1 MGSPASSRVVRRLPF
16 AVWPPVSRFI
26 LLAVVAFLVAGPV
39 SGMSGPVDA
48 QVPQSGPP
56 PTPTGLTGTFT
67 HESASLSW
75 DDPGDPSITSYQIL
89 RRQVGVHDP
98 GDFIVHLD
106 DTNSSATSYVD
117 SVVEAGTSYVYRIK
131 ARNSVGLSERSSF
144 FNAVLPAAPEPTPTP
159 GLPARP
165 TGLTGL
171 TGLTG
176 TFTHESVALSWDD
189 PADPSITSY
198 QVLRRQPGIHE
209 PGEFIVHLDDTNSSA
224 TSYVDSVVEAGTS
237 YVYRVKARNSVGLSE
252 GSSFF
257 DADIPAAP
265 DPTPALPGPPTDLT
279 AVAAGETLIVLSWTA
294 PEGADGGS
302 ILGYRIEVSA
312 DGETNWGDLTAN
324 TESTATAHAHTD
336 LAPGATWHYRVSAIN
351 SAGTGAPS
359 NVASATTDD
368 RTPPHLA
375 SGAVGASGDT
385 LELLFNEPLDLGAGR
400 LPTAGAFTVA
410 ADGVSIAVGG
420 VQMIPRYPQSVFL
433 TGLVPAIRQGQAVS
447 VSYTDPTGGNDEA
460 AIQDRAGNDAASFSG
475 QYLGNDSTAVGSTVR
490 GSTAERSA
498 SLSPR
503 AAQQIGELLAA
514 KARRTAAQRKVSSQ
528 LLGEAGGAQPL
539 DDEEPVQQPPG
550 ANSARDAGG
559 GGNQPQ
565 VPSRPAGQQL
575 EPTYTVDRS
584 EMVTVDIR
592 AEVTPAVLARI
603 RALGGTVI
611 SSVPQYRAIRAV
623 LPLVTV
629 ESLASLDAVE
639 SIRPA
644 DEAVTRKTNS
654 SEGDTAHLGT
664 RARTAHSVT
673 GAGIGIGVISDGV
686 ATLAARQA
694 SGDLP
699 AQVIVLPG
707 QEGSGDEGT
716 AILEIVHDLAPGA
729 DLYFATGFGGQ
740 AQFAANIEALCD
752 AGANVIVD
760 DIGYYL
766 EANLQDDI
774 IVQGVNAAAADGCYF
789 FSAAGN
795 DGNLNDT
802 TSGVWEGDYAL
813 GSSLTVDGST
823 VGVRHKFGSS
833 EEENPVLG
841 SFSGTVV
848 LQWADPLGASANDYD
863 LFVVDDDGNVLAS
876 STNTQDGTQ
885 DPFESISTGF
895 FFYSDARLVV
905 VKVSGED
912 RYLRLQAFGNRL
924 GIATAGNTWGHA
936 AAENAVGVGAVDVR
950 TAGRVDGIFDGT
962 ESVRTSSSD
971 GPRRVFFE
979 PDGTPITAGNF
990 SSTGGKV
997 LQRPDLA
1004 AASCVSTAT
1013 PGFSTFCGTSA
1024 AAPHA
1029 AAIAALMLEAAGG
1042 PKEVTLAELRTAMT
1056 ATTAVVDIE
1065 ADGTDRDSGA
1075 GIVMAPGAVD
1085 GLAVAAA
1092 SRNRAPTVTT
1102 TLVDRTLAPGSDA
1115 VTVDLA
1121 STFTDAATDTL
1132 TYTVVSSDPD
1142 RLTATLSGTQLTLTP
1157 GSPGRSVVRVRATDL
1172 KGLAATASFTVTVTA
1187 GSRDYDADN
1196 DGLIEV
1202 SNLAQLDAMR
1212 YDLNGDGI
1220 VDGATWRPYYAA
1232 GAFAMGALE
1241 MGCPDG
1247 CTGYELS
1254 TDLDFDTDGSG
1265 ATSVAG
1271 DTYWNDGDGWSP
1283 IGSEDEPFSADFE
1296 GGRHTLSNL
1305 FINRSTEDG
1314 IGLFGGVHYEGS
1326 GSIRGVGL
1334 ANVNV
1339 TGKDAV
1345 GSLVGHSTYLTV
1357 VGSHA
1362 TGRVAGGD
1370 GVGGLVGES
1379 SGNVIDS
1386 YAAVRVF
1393 GDEAVGGLV
1402 GHHILNRITTS
1413 YATGHVSGTN
1423 AVGGLVGATSDF
1435 QQLIEASYATGPV
1448 SGVGARLSSS
1458 DSGFIVCGWVGTT
1471 SARTSSG
1478 GGVGGLAGHSCGT
1491 IEASYATGAVSGTT
1505 AAGGLVG
1512 SGRTARFQRSY
1523 WDVQTSGMRVGVGE
1537 DDANDNGAVDG
1548 VEARRVRTLGLSTRE
1563 LQTPTDYTGLF
1574 RRWNLDLGGNFG
1586 DGVLDDPWDFGTAT
1600 QYPVLSVDVSG
1611 DNRRTWQEFGYQF
1624 WAAIP
1629 LTATTV
1635 GSQAQITLSWTAPA
1649 VSQWSPAPTLTY
1661 TLYRDDGTGASV
1673 LVSALSATAHTD
1685 TTVTAGTRYTYQV
1698 AAVIGGGEVV
1708 LSAPVAV
1715 TAGATNQPPLAATAL
1730 ADQTLLVDGSA
1741 VAVDVASA
1749 FREPDGDTLTYIPSS
1764 SQTSVAT
1771 VNASGSQVTV
1781 TPIAAGR
1788 SVITVTATDASG
1800 SNSSVT
1806 QRFTVT
1812 VGKDYD
1818 SDGDGLIEIG
1828 TLAQLDAIRHDL
1840 NGVGVPGDPVAYAV
1854 AFPDPVDYL
1863 GCPFTG
1869 CSGYELVADLD
1880 FDTNGS
1886 RIADAGDTYWNDGA
1900 GWLPLGASGFLTF
1913 GSFRAVFDGND
1924 HTIANLFISRKST
1937 SYVGLFGA
1945 LAGLIYDVDLTNV
1958 SVLGNDAVGGLLG
1971 INYGWVS
1978 GSRTTGTVKGDDA
1991 VGGLVGDNY
2000 SGAVTR
2006 SSSFATVAFE
2016 GNFDDPDVSFVFPGV
2031 GGLVG
2036 ANGGPITFSYATGR
2050 VSGYPSGGL
2059 VGWNGGGTISASYAT
2074 GAVAGAAVGGGGL
2087 VGRNDRGSGIYA
2099 SHAAGRV
2106 SGSDDVGG
2114 LVGTNAGV
2122 ITASYSTGPAST
2134 SAKTSS
2140 FDRNVGGLVGEDE
2153 RSGYNEINA
2162 SYWDSTTSGIAGG
2175 QSTAALQGPRGYSGI
2190 YRTWN
2195 LDLNGESGADDPWDF
2210 GTASQYPA
2218 LSADFDGDGETTW
2231 QEFGHQLRIGP
2242 SVTTE
2247 AGREQVIVTWAAVDA
2262 GSWSPRPDV
2271 TYTVYRDGVAEAED
2285 IDALDYADSGLSAAT
2300 YTYQVAAVV
2309 DGGEATRSAPV
2320 TVTVSASAT
2329 NTAPTAS
2336 VSATPAIVDAG
2347 GTVTLDGT
2355 ATDAES
2361 DTLTY
2366 RWTSSGGG
2374 TFADANALDT
2384 TWTAP
2389 ARTNVAQH
2397 IVLTLTVTDDG
2408 AGTLADTVTVRVT
2421 VRPNQGPTASIT
2433 TTPATVNGRGAVT
2446 LTATANDPEMD
2457 VLTYKWTSSGGGAF
2471 TDASALSTTWTAPAA
2486 TGETQDITLTLR
2498 VTDAG
2503 DAFTTDTLR
2512 VEVQANQAP
2521 QVSVTPVNTTVSGG
2535 GSVTLD
2541 GTATDPEGDTLRYA
2555 WASNGGGRFANA
2567 AALDTTW
2574 TAPVKTNAIQSIVL
2588 TLTVTDNGAG
2598 RLVDTATLSVAVRAN
2613 EPPTAAI
2620 TSAPATVNGRGAFML
2635 TATASD
2641 PDLDVLTYE
2650 WTSSGGGS
2658 FDNDKALNTT
2668 WTAPAATGTSQNVTL
2683 TLTVSDA
2690 TSASTS
2696 DTVQMEVQANQAPQ
2710 VLASPGSITVNGG
2723 GSVSLDGDATDPEL
2737 DVLTYK
2743 WTSDG
2748 GGTFENDRALD
2759 KPWTAPAKTNA
2770 EQGITLTLTVTDNGA
2785 GMLAGTATVGVTVRA
2800 NQAPDASVMPTSA
2813 TVHGGARVT
2822 LVGRASDRDGDTLTY
2837 KWTSDGGGT
2846 FENDRALDKP
2856 WTAPAAMST
2865 EQSITL
2871 TLTVTDGTMA
2881 SDTATV
2887 QITVRANQPPEV
2899 SVAPESATVGGG
2911 SSLMLVG
2918 RATDPEGTRMTYGW
2932 TSSGGGDFQDALA
2945 LSTTWTAPA
2954 GTTTAQSIT
2963 LTLTV
2968 IDAEGVSAT
2977 ATVDVTVPE
2986 RDNTAP
2992 RVSATT
2998 SVSTVDGGG
3007 TVTLRGRASDPQGD
3021 RLTYEWTSDGGGDF
3035 KSDEALVTE
3044 WIAPAAGV
3052 SDRGITLT
3060 LTVTDIDNASATATV
3075 SVTVRENQ
3083 APNASARANPATVN
3097 GGGAVMLRG
3106 EATDPEG
3113 EGLTYAWSS
3122 NGGGSFDNASALD
3135 TTWTAPPKTSALQN
3149 IVLTL
3154 TVTDAGAGARTGT
3167 ANVDVTV
3174 RANEEPS
3181 ASATAN
3187 PTTVNGGG
3195 TVRLTGMARDGDD
3208 GTLTYRWSSDRGG
3221 AFDDDKALVTT
3232 WTAPRAATADETLV
3246 LTLTVTDSVNASA
3259 SATASVTVRANQA
3272 PRVTVTP
3279 ATTTVEGDGELAVSG
3294 AATDPEGD
3302 RLTYRWSSNGGG
3314 TFDDDAASETTW
3326 TAPPKTDTAQSIT
3339 LTLTVTD
3346 DGVGSL
3352 RGAATVNVTVRG
3364 DQPPPPPPIIIGGGG
3379 GGGGPSPSVVDFE
3392 WTVTRDIEDLGGG
3405 HDKPSGTWSDGATLW
3420 VLENGDGADDAIY
3433 AYDLKTGERVEDR
3446 EFELD
3451 ETNRAPRSVWSD
3463 RTVLWVSDSGQE
3475 KLFAHDLE
3483 TGDRLLERD
3492 IALAD
3497 RNRDARGIWSD
3508 TLTMWVLDGGKESLF
3523 AYDLA
3528 SGELAAEYA
3537 LDPANDDPRGL
3548 FFDGVTFWVSDH
3560 GEKRIFAYRLEAG
3573 EDGEDGL
3580 ERNRDEEFPNTV
3592 LSRAGN
3598 NSPRGLWSD
3607 GDVMYVADE
3616 SDARVYTYNM
3626 PDALDA
3632 RLSSLTLSG
3641 VDIEE
3646 FDRNR
3651 TDYEAVVADGVTET
3665 TVDAAAMQRRADVAI
3680 DPPDI
3685 DEAAEGYQVALE
3697 DLGEITVTVT
3707 SADGS
3712 RERVYRVRLGGD
3724 EAAEPA
3730 PDEVADPAPEEA
3742 AGPAPDCF
3750 RGDVVEGFSLLIYE
3764 GGSLEDL
3771 VVCAVSRHI
3780 VALYMLDNGIYMSY
3794 IVGAPDFVN
3803 RSFQELYPDGVPSV
3817 TPLIAGSDGPPSAD
3831 PFAAGVAEDERVTLR
3846 GSSCL
3851 HGEITTG
3858 FSLVVFGDG
3867 SVEELAACAQR
3878 HAVTA
3883 IYALAEGEWLSYILG
3898 APDFVNRPFFELF
3911 TGGLPAVTPLVAR
3924 SEEPSSADS
3933 DGDGAATN

>member
-1 MGSPASSRVVRRLPF
+1 M
-16 AVWPPVSRFI
+16 
-26 LLAVVAFLVAGPV
+26 LLAVVAFLIAGPV
-39 SGMSGPVDA
+39 WGMSGPVDA

-56 PTPTGLTGTFT
+56 ATPTDLTGTFT
-67 HESASLSW
+67 HESVSLSW
-75 DDPGDPSITSYQIL
+75 DDPGDPSITSYQVL
-89 RRQVGVHDP
+89 RRQVGVHEP
-98 GDFIVHLD
+98 GEFIVHVD
-106 DTNSSATSYVD
+106 DTNSSATSHVD
-117 SVVEAGTSYVYRIK
+117 TAVEAEARYVYRVK
-131 ARNSVGLSERSSF
+131 ARNSFGLSERSSF
-144 FNAVLPAAPEPTPTP
+144 FNAVLPAPPTP
-159 GLPARP
+159 GLPVRP
-165 TGLTGL
+165 VGLA
-171 TGLTG
+171 G
-176 TFTHESVALSWDD
+176 TFTHESVSLSWDD

-198 QVLRRQPGIHE
+198 QILRRQPGIHE
-209 PGEFIVHLDDTNSSA
+209 PGEFIVHVDDTNSSA
-224 TSYVDSVVEAGTS
+224 TLYVDTLVDAGTS
-237 YVYRVKARNSVGLSE
+237 YVYRVTARNSVGLSE
-252 GSSFF
+252 RSSFF
-257 DADIPAAP
+257 DAVLPAAP
-265 DPTPALPGPPTDLT
+265 DPTPELPDPPRDLT
-279 AVAAGETLIVLSWTA
+279 AVAAGETLVVLSWTE
-294 PEGADGGS
+294 PEGADASS

-312 DGETNWGDLTAN
+312 DGGTNWADLAAN
-324 TESTATAHAHTD
+324 TERTATAHAHTD
-336 LAPGATWHYRVSAIN
+336 LAPGARWHYRVSAIN

-385 LELLFNEPLDLGAGR
+385 LELVFNEPLDLDAGR
-400 LPTAGAFTVA
+400 TPPVSAFAVT
-410 ADGVSIAVGG
+410 ADGVSIAVGAVRVVPG
-420 VQMIPRYPQSVFL
+420 YPQSVFL
-433 TGLVPAIRQGQAVS
+433 VSLVPAIRQGQAVS
-447 VSYTDPTGGNDEA
+447 VSYADPSSGNDET

-475 QYLGNDSTAVGSTVR
+475 QILGNDSTAIGSSVR
-490 GSTAERSA
+490 GSTAEGSA
-498 SLSPR
+498 SLS
-503 AAQQIGELLAA
+503 ATATQQIGALLAA
-514 KARRTAAQRKVSSQ
+514 KARRNAAQRKVSSQ
-528 LLGEAGGAQPL
+528 LLGEAGAAQPL
-539 DDEEPVQQPPG
+539 EDEEPVRQPPSG
-550 ANSARDAGG
+550 NSARDAGG
-559 GGNQPQ
+559 GGIQSQ
-565 VPSRPAGQQL
+565 VPPWPAGQQL

-584 EMVTVDIR
+584 ELVTVDIR
-592 AEVTPAVLARI
+592 ADVTPAVLARI

-611 SSVPQYRAIRAV
+611 NSVPQYRAIRAV

-629 ESLASLDAVE
+629 ESLASFDAVE

-644 DEAVTRKTNS
+644 DEAVTRKTNT
-654 SEGDTAHLGT
+654 SEGYGAHLVN
-664 RARTAHSVT
+664 RARTAHGVT

-686 ATLAARQA
+686 ETLAARQA

-716 AILEIVHDLAPGA
+716 AMLEIVHDLAPGA
-729 DLYFATGFGGQ
+729 DLYFATGFSGQ
-740 AQFAANIEALCD
+740 AQFATNIEALCD

-760 DIGYYL
+760 DIGYFL
-766 EANLQDDI
+766 EAAFQDDI
-774 IVQGVNAAAADGCYF
+774 AARGVNAAVADGCYF

-795 DGNLNDT
+795 DGNLNDG
-802 TSGVWEGDYAL
+802 TSGVWEGDYAA
-813 GSSLTVDGST
+813 GSSLTVEGET
-823 VGVRHKFGSS
+823 VGVRHNFGSGK
-833 EEENPVLG
+833 EENPVVR

-876 STNTQDGTQ
+876 STDTQDGTQ
-885 DPFESISTGF
+885 DPIETISSGIF
-895 FFYSDARLVV
+895 AYSDARLVI
-905 VKVSGED
+905 VKVSGAD
-912 RYLRLQAFGNRL
+912 RYLRLQTFERQL
-924 GIATAGNTWGHA
+924 EIATAGNTYGHA
-936 AAENAVGVGAVDVR
+936 AAQNTVGVGQVDVR
-950 TAGRVDGIFDGT
+950 TAGGAGGVFDGT

-971 GPRRVFFE
+971 GPRRLFFE

-1029 AAIAALMLEAAGG
+1029 AAIAALMVEAAGG

-1121 STFTDAATDTL
+1121 SSFTDTATDTL

-1157 GSPGRSVVRVRATDL
+1157 GSPGRSAVRVRATDL

-1254 TDLDFDTDGSG
+1254 ADLDFDTDGSG

-1271 DTYWNDGDGWSP
+1271 DTYWNAGAGWSP
-1283 IGSEDEPFSADFE
+1283 IGTEEELFTATFE
-1296 GGRHTLSNL
+1296 GHGHTLSNL
-1305 FINRSTEDG
+1305 FINRPTEDG
-1314 IGLFGGVHYEGS
+1314 IGLFGEVHRDGNALV
-1326 GSIRGVGL
+1326 RGVGL
-1334 ANVNV
+1334 ANVDV

-1345 GSLVGHSTYLTV
+1345 GALIGRSTYLTV

-1362 TGRVAGGD
+1362 TGGVAGGD
-1370 GVGGLVGES
+1370 RVGGLVGES

-1386 YAAVRVF
+1386 YAAVRVS

-1402 GHHILNRITTS
+1402 GYHILNRITTS
-1413 YATGHVSGTN
+1413 YATGRVSGTN

-1624 WAAIP
+1624 RAAIP

-1900 GWLPLGASGFLTF
+1900 GWLPLGASRFLTF

-1924 HTIANLFISRKST
+1924 HTIANLFISRKSN

-2016 GNFDDPDVSFVFPGV
+2016 GNFDDPGVSFVFPGV

-2099 SHAAGRV
+2099 SYATGRV

-2175 QSTAALQGPRGYSGI
+2175 RSTATLQGPRGYSGI
-2190 YRTWN
+2190 YGTWN
-2195 LDLNGESGADDPWDF
+2195 LDVYGDRSADDPWHF
-2210 GTASQYPA
+2210 GTSSQYPA
-2218 LSADFDGDGETTW
+2218 LSVDFDGDGDKTW
-2231 QEFGHQLRIGP
+2231 QEFGHQLRAGP
-2242 SVTTE
+2242 TVATE

-2271 TYTVYRDGVAEAED
+2271 TYTVHRDGVAEAEG
-2285 IDALDYADSGLSAAT
+2285 IDALDYADSGLSPAT
-2300 YTYQVAAVV
+2300 YTYRVAAVV
-2309 DGGEATRSAPV
+2309 DGGEATRSAPA

-2336 VSATPAIVDAG
+2336 VNAMPATVDAG

-2355 ATDAES
+2355 ADDAES

-2366 RWTSSGGG
+2366 AWTSSGGG
-2374 TFADANALDT
+2374 DFADASALTT

-2408 AGTLADTVTVRVT
+2408 AGTLTDTVTVRVT
-2421 VRPNQGPTASIT
+2421 VRPNQAPTASIT
-2433 TTPATVNGRGAVT
+2433 TMPATVNGRGAVM
-2446 LTATANDPEMD
+2446 LTATANDPEMGD
-2457 VLTYKWTSSGGGAF
+2457 LTYEWTSSGGGDF

-2486 TGETQDITLTLR
+2486 TADTQNITLTLT

-2503 DAFTTDTLR
+2503 DAFTTDTLQ
-2512 VEVQANQAP
+2512 VEVRANQAP
-2521 QVSVTPVNTTVSGG
+2521 QVSVTPVNTTVNGG
-2535 GSVTLD
+2535 GSVSLD
-2541 GTATDPEGDTLRYA
+2541 GTAMDPEGDTLTYA
-2555 WASNGGGRFANA
+2555 WTSNGGGRFENA
-2567 AALDTTW
+2567 AAPVTTW
-2574 TAPVKTNAIQSIVL
+2574 TAPAKTNALQSIVL
-2588 TLTVTDNGAG
+2588 TLTVTDNGVG
-2598 RLVDTATLSVAVRAN
+2598 KLVDTATVSVAVPAN
-2613 EPPTAAI
+2613 EPPRALI
-2620 TSAPATVNGRGAFML
+2620 TSAPDTVNGRGAFML

-2641 PDLDVLTYE
+2641 PELDVLTYK
-2650 WTSSGGGS
+2650 WTSSGGGT
-2658 FDNDKALNTT
+2658 FENDRDLNTT

-2690 TSASTS
+2690 TSASAS

-2710 VLASPGSITVNGG
+2710 VLASPESITVNGG
-2723 GSVSLDGDATDPEL
+2723 GSVSLDGDATDPEG
-2737 DVLTYK
+2737 DRLTYK

-2748 GGTFENDRALD
+2748 GGIFTNDRALD

-2770 EQGITLTLTVTDNGA
+2770 EQDITLTLTVTDNGA
-2785 GMLAGTATVGVTVRA
+2785 GMLTGTAAVSVTVRA
-2800 NQAPDASVMPTSA
+2800 NAAPDASVVPTSA
-2813 TVHGGARVT
+2813 TVHGGGGVT
-2822 LVGRASDRDGDTLTY
+2822 LVGRAFDPDGDTLTY
-2837 KWTSDGGGT
+2837 DWSSDGGGS
-2846 FENDRALDKP
+2846 FANARALGTT
-2856 WTAPAAMST
+2856 WTAPPATNAS
-2865 EQSITL
+2865 QSITL

-2887 QITVRANQPPEV
+2887 QVTVRANQPPDV
-2899 SVAPESATVGGG
+2899 SVGPESATVGGG
-2911 SSLMLVG
+2911 SSLTLVG

-2932 TSSGGGDFQDALA
+2932 TSSGGGHFANALA

-2968 IDAEGVSAT
+2968 TDAEGVSAT

-2998 SVSTVDGGG
+2998 SVSSVDGRGKVDL
-3007 TVTLRGRASDPQGD
+3007 TGRASDPQGD
-3021 RLTYEWTSDGGGDF
+3021 RLTYEWTSNGGGTF
-3035 KSDEALVTE
+3035 KNYEDLKTE
-3044 WIAPAAGV
+3044 WTAPAAGV

-3083 APNASARANPATVN
+3083 APTASARANPATVN
-3097 GGGAVMLRG
+3097 GGGAVTLRG
-3106 EATDPEG
+3106 TATDLEG
-3113 EGLTYAWSS
+3113 DGLTYAWRSS
-3122 NGGGSFDNASALD
+3122 SGGMFADASALG

-3154 TVTDAGAGARTGT
+3154 MVTDDGAGARTGT

-3174 RANEEPS
+3174 RANEEPM
-3181 ASATAN
+3181 ASATAS
-3187 PTTVNGGG
+3187 PTTVDGGG
-3195 TVRLTGMARDGDD
+3195 TVTLRGRASDRDD
-3208 GTLTYRWSSDRGG
+3208 GTLTYRWRSDAGG
-3221 AFDDDKALVTT
+3221 TFDDDESLDTT
-3232 WTAPRAATADETLV
+3232 WTAPKATTDNEQVV
-3246 LTLTVTDSVNASA
+3246 LTLTVTDPVNASA

-3272 PRVTVTP
+3272 PRVTVSP
-3279 ATTTVEGDGELAVSG
+3279 ATATVEGDGELEVSG
-3294 AATDPEGD
+3294 TATDAEGD
-3302 RLTYRWSSNGGG
+3302 RLTYFWSSNGGG
-3314 TFDDDAASETTW
+3314 TFDDASAPETTW
-3326 TAPPKTDTAQSIT
+3326 TAPPKIDTAQSIT

-3346 DGVGSL
+3346 DGAGAL
-3352 RGAATVNVTVRG
+3352 RGATTTDITVLGNKS
-3364 DQPPPPPPIIIGGGG
+3364 PPPPIIIGPGGG
-3379 GGGGPSPSVVDFE
+3379 GGGGPSGPTPSDIDFE
-3392 WTVTRDIEDLGGG
+3392 WNVKRDIEELDGE
-3405 HDKPSGTWSDGATLW
+3405 HDSPSGSWSDGTLLW
-3420 VLENGDGADDAIY
+3420 LLENGDGADDAIY
-3433 AYDLKTGERVEDR
+3433 AYDLASGERQDEREFELAETNRAPRGIWSDGATAWISDSGQERLFAYELASGERQEDR
-3446 EFELD
+3446 EFEL
-3451 ETNRAPRSVWSD
+3451 
-3463 RTVLWVSDSGQE
+3463 
-3475 KLFAHDLE
+3475 
-3483 TGDRLLERD
+3483 
-3492 IALAD
+3492 AD
-3497 RNRDARGIWSD
+3497 RNRDVRGIWSD
-3508 TLTMWVLDGGKESLF
+3508 GTTMWVLDGGKDSLF
-3523 AYDLA
+3523 AYDFE
-3528 SGELAAEYA
+3528 SGELLAEYA
-3537 LDPANDDPRGL
+3537 LDPANDDPRGIWS
-3548 FFDGVTFWVSDH
+3548 DGVTIWVSDH
-3560 GEKRIFAYRLEAG
+3560 GAKRLFAYRLPALEGPAA
-3573 EDGEDGL
+3573 EDAEPQDL
-3580 ERNRDEEFPNTV
+3580 ERVSDEEFKE
-3592 LSRAGN
+3592 LSKASN
-3598 NSPRGLWSD
+3598 NSPRGIWSD

-3616 SDARVYTYNM
+3616 SDDKVYSYNI
-3626 PDALDA
+3626 PDAIDA
-3632 RLSSLTLSG
+3632 RLASLTLSG
-3641 VDIEE
+3641 VDIGE
-3646 FDRNR
+3646 FSSS
-3651 TDYEAVVADGVTET
+3651 TTEYEGVVGEGVTET
-3665 TVDAAAMQRRADVAI
+3665 TVEAQAMQRRTTVAI
-3680 DPPDI
+3680 DPPDA
-3685 DEAAEGYQVALE
+3685 DEDAEGHQVALE
-3697 DLGEITVTVT
+3697 GVSAITVTVT

-3712 RERVYRVRLGGD
+3712 RERVYRVRFAAVDHQAPGD
-3724 EAAEPA
+3724 PTSR
-3730 PDEVADPAPEEA
+3730 
-3742 AGPAPDCF
+3742 CF
-3750 RGDVVEGFSLLIYE
+3750 RGDVVEGFSLVIYE
-3764 GGSLEDL
+3764 GGNLEDL
-3771 VVCAVSRHI
+3771 VICAVSRHV
-3780 VALYMLDNGIYMSY
+3780 VALYVLDNGIYMPY

-3803 RSFQELYPDGVPSV
+3803 RSFQELYPDGVPPV
-3817 TPLIAGSDGPPSAD
+3817 TPLIAGSDGPPSTD
-3831 PFAAGVAEDERVTLR
+3831 PFAGGVAEDERVTLR

-3851 HGEITTG
+3851 HGEITIG
-3858 FSLVVFGDG
+3858 FSLVVFGGG
-3867 SVEELAACAQR
+3867 SVGELVACAQR
-3878 HAVTA
+3878 HAVMTV
-3883 IYALAEGEWLSYILG
+3883 YALAEGEWVPYILG
-3898 APDFVNRPFFELF
+3898 APDFVNREFRELF
-3911 TGGLPAVTPLVAR
+3911 ADGLPALTPLVAK
-3924 SEEPSSADS
+3924 SDS
-3933 DGDGAATN
+3933 RPTASGDGSDAAEN